1 MGKKKIALI
10 GDALYKWDGG
20 IDFLT
25 NIAAVLNVFSQ
36 EEYLQLFLFLPRDSV
51 LTRMIKKLILGK
63 NATDEMRKQRLV
75 QNFDAADINYQIVY
89 YPKMP
94 RQPFVQDKGRK
105 LDKILTRY
113 GINIALPVMIESYP
127 QIKTPWISYIPD
139 LQEKYFPELFSEK
152 ELRTRDAMY
161 RRILNDTQYVLVT
174 SDSVRNDIK
183 RHYPDAGCKIFATP
197 FAPVAPKKYIDS
209 NNVDMGHYNLP
220 SRYFVISNQFWA
232 HKSHD
237 TAFRALEILYEEGER
252 DVHIFCTGVLDDY
265 RTDEYFKMLKK
276 MLSQLKCKDN
286 IHILGFIPKMEQI
299 ELIKGSCALIQPSL
313 FEGDCGGCSV
323 YLARSLCV
331 HSILSDIPVN
341 QEGNGDSYLHYF
353 RARDEMDL
361 AKKMREALDISEE
374 CSEKIIETNNV
385 NNCKKLGTFYLDML
399 HEVMENYSGK

>member
-1 MGKKKIALI
+1 MGEKKIALI

-20 IDFLT
+20 VDFLT
-25 NIAAVLNVFSQ
+25 NIAAVLNVLSQ
-36 EEYLQLFLFLPRDSV
+36 EERLQLFLFLPRDSV
-51 LTRMIKKLILGK
+51 LTRIIKKLILGK
-63 NATDEMRKQRLV
+63 KATDELRKQRLI
-75 QNFDAADINYQIVY
+75 QNFDEADIDYQIVF

-94 RQPFVQDKGRK
+94 RQPFVKDAGRK
-105 LDKILTRY
+105 LDKFLMQNKIS
-113 GINIALPVMIESYP
+113 IALPVMIESYP
-127 QIKTPWISYIPD
+127 EIKTPWISYIPD
-139 LQEKYFPELFSEK
+139 LQEKHFPELFSEK
-152 ELRTRDAMY
+152 ELRSRDAMY

-183 RHYPDAGCKIFATP
+183 RFYPNVRCKIFATP
-197 FAPVAPKKYIDS
+197 FAPVAPEQYIASDNVNMEKYR
-209 NNVDMGHYNLP
+209 LP

-252 DVHIFCTGVLDDY
+252 DVHIFCTGELDDY
-265 RTDEYFKMLKK
+265 RTDEYIRMLKE
-276 MLSQLKCKDN
+276 MLGQLKCKNN

-299 ELIKGSCALIQPSL
+299 ELIKGSRALIQPSL

-385 NNCKKLGTFYLDML
+385 NNCKKLGRFYLDML